1 MVRARTHSCSSRMRC
16 SVRSPSAVLLEQ
28 SRAICDPYLAGAEPR
43 ATADQRSLRLPT
55 NCTHAVQCVSL
66 SVCVKLNRDPE
77 MVQSD
82 DRSPTVFVIDDDA
95 DVRASIAGLLKSVG
109 LRVET
114 FASALE
120 FLSRGGSGVP
130 GCLVLDFTLE
140 SMNGFDAQRVL
151 ADAGVQIPIIFISA
165 DGDIP
170 TSARARTSGA
180 VQFLTKPFDDQN
192 LLDAIQEALNRDRAM
207 RQR

>member
-1 MVRARTHSCSSRMRC
+1 
-16 SVRSPSAVLLEQ
+16 
-28 SRAICDPYLAGAEPR
+28 
-43 ATADQRSLRLPT
+43 
-55 NCTHAVQCVSL
+55 
-66 SVCVKLNRDPE
+66 